1 MRVVVHRSFLTGK
14 RKGWK
19 HIWGWGPPKMQS
31 GPQQAGALSVL
42 CPVEGAVTA
51 RGQLL
56 GAVQSDLVKVYCD
69 LNDKTRVQRNEEG
82 KADGPTLPR

>member
-1 MRVVVHRSFLTGK
+1 
-14 RKGWK
+14 
-19 HIWGWGPPKMQS
+19 MQS
-31 GPQQAGALSVL
+31 GPQRAGALSVL
-42 CPVEGAVTA
+42 CPVEGTVTT